1 MTTKPVA
8 KPATKPATK
17 RRRRSVYP
25 VIAPVELWS
34 WERLMST

>member
-1 MTTKPVA
+1 MTAKPVA
-8 KPATKPATK
+8 KPVAK

-34 WERLMST
+34 WERMMST